1 MLGWHTPRPPL
12 LRGEGKGLSDIEFP
26 MDVAVATTGGETHV
40 INPVGSCLPVVH
52 KFKYLG
58 SWVTTDGRDDL
69 DVDERISSAARQMAM
84 LKDCV
89 FHSSEVCSHAKHA
102 VYTGLVLNT
111 LLYGSESWCLP
122 EYLIARLHRFH
133 MDQARFMCRKFLWHQ
148 QHQLLNNND
157 VLNRTHLKPLRS
169 YLARRRLRW
178 LGHVARMGQ
187 HRLPRQLL
195 SSWVYNPRPR
205 GAPLMTFGRSISKDL
220 QEAGVEIDGWYEVAQ
235 NRALWREV
243 VRHLA
248 PPDETKNND
257 PHNQATTNQSTN

>member
-1 MLGWHTPRPPL
+1 
-12 LRGEGKGLSDIEFP
+12 
-26 MDVAVATTGGETHV
+26 
-40 INPVGSCLPVVH
+40 
-52 KFKYLG
+52 
-58 SWVTTDGRDDL
+58 
-69 DVDERISSAARQMAM
+69 MAM

-148 QHQLLNNND
+148 QHQLLNNES
-157 VLNRTHLKPLRS
+157 VLDRTHLKPLRS

-178 LGHVARMGQ
+178 LGHVARMPQ

-195 SSWVYNPRPR
+195 TSWVTNPRPR
-205 GAPLMTFGRSISKDL
+205 GPPLMTFGRSVTKDL
-220 QEAGVEIDGWYEVAQ
+220 REAGIELDSA
-235 NRALWREV
+235 
-243 VRHLA
+243 
-248 PPDETKNND
+248 
-257 PHNQATTNQSTN
+257 

>member
-1 MLGWHTPRPPL
+1 
-12 LRGEGKGLSDIEFP
+12 
-26 MDVAVATTGGETHV
+26 
-40 INPVGSCLPVVH
+40 
-52 KFKYLG
+52 
-58 SWVTTDGRDDL
+58 
-69 DVDERISSAARQMAM
+69 MAM

-89 FHSSEVCSHAKHA
+89 FHSNEVCSHAKHA

-148 QHQLLNNND
+148 QHQLLNNDD

-195 SSWVYNPRPR
+195 TSWVSNPRPR
-205 GAPLMTFGRSISKDL
+205 GAPLMTFGRSVAKDL
-220 QEAGVEIDGWYEVAQ
+220 QEAGIELDNWYELAHD
-235 NRALWREV
+235 RALWREV

-257 PHNQATTNQSTN
+257 PNTQTTTNQPTS

>member
-1 MLGWHTPRPPL
+1 MSKMHL
-12 LRGEGKGLSDIEFP
+12 LY
-26 MDVAVATTGGETHV
+26 AVCGCRA
-40 INPVGSCLPVVH
+40 
-52 KFKYLG
+52 
-58 SWVTTDGRDDL
+58 
-69 DVDERISSAARQMAM
+69 
-84 LKDCV
+84 
-89 FHSSEVCSHAKHA
+89 
-102 VYTGLVLNT
+102 
-111 LLYGSESWCLP
+111 LYGSESWCLP

>member
-1 MLGWHTPRPPL
+1 MGGAKFPIGEQNYDSVLDRPP
-12 LRGEGKGLSDIEFP
+12 
-26 MDVAVATTGGETHV
+26 
-40 INPVGSCLPVVH
+40 
-52 KFKYLG
+52 
-58 SWVTTDGRDDL
+58 
-69 DVDERISSAARQMAM
+69 
-84 LKDCV
+84 
-89 FHSSEVCSHAKHA
+89 
-102 VYTGLVLNT
+102 
-111 LLYGSESWCLP
+111 
-122 EYLIARLHRFH
+122 
-133 MDQARFMCRKFLWHQ
+133 
-148 QHQLLNNND
+148 
-157 VLNRTHLKPLRS
+157 LKPLRS

-178 LGHVARMGQ
+178 LGHVARMPQ

-195 SSWVYNPRPR
+195 TSWVSNPRPR